1 MMTSKS
7 AFKFSLLTLT
17 FCLFGIAAS
26 SGQTAREIM
35 EQQKKR
41 HQVDREETTVQMEL
55 INRSGNKKERTLN
68 IYSYRQEDGLSKGLI
83 KFTEPA
89 DIRGVGLLT
98 WEQAADQEDD
108 QWIYIPA
115 AKRVKRIAAGGKK
128 NAFMGTDFA
137 FEDMRPERL
146 DAHEYKLT
154 KSESVDGHDC
164 YVIEAVPSTDK
175 EKKES
180 GYGKRIFWIR
190 KDILIT
196 VKTEFYD
203 NRDRLVKSGTSSE
216 IEALE
221 GNVYRAGR
229 AEMETI
235 RSNTKT
241 VMITKSRSL
250 SPDFDESFFTQ
261 QVLSRR
267 E

>member
-7 AFKFSLLTLT
+7 TIKLSFLTLT
-17 FCLFGIAAS
+17 FCLLGTALS
-26 SGQTAREIM
+26 SGQTALEIM
-35 EQQKKR
+35 NQQKKR

-68 IYSYRQEDGLSKGLI
+68 IYSYRLEGGLSKGLI

-98 WEQAADQEDD
+98 WEQAAEQEDD

-115 AKRVKRIAAGGKK
+115 ARRVKRIAAGGKK

-146 DAHEYKLT
+146 DAHDYKLT
-154 KSESVDGHDC
+154 KSESVEGHEC
-164 YVIEAVPSTDK
+164 YVIEATPATKK
-175 EKKES
+175 EEKES

-203 NRDRLVKSGTSSE
+203 GRDRLVKTGTSSE
-216 IEALE
+216 IEALQ
-221 GNVYRAGR
+221 GDVYRSNR
-229 AEMETI
+229 AEIETI
-235 RSNTKT
+235 RSKTKT

-250 SPDFDESFFTQ
+250 SPELDESFFTQ